1 VDSSSPNAKDLQRAI
16 ELEKLQQLCKGIPP
30 SIAASTALALVVGA
44 TQSLV
49 ISFGI
54 VAGWLALVVIVN
66 LLRLFWVRRQ
76 TKAIAANNLH
86 PNALRRIR
94 LSVLMGGL
102 VWGTAGF
109 LLFPS
114 DSPTHQIYLAFALGG
129 LTAGGIVAYAI
140 DIGCAYDYVLSAL
153 LPFVVRLVVESDWIH
168 LSMAMTVILF
178 LIFAIVSIRRINANL
193 TENIILRIGATE
205 QQAQTRSIQDQLA
218 KSVEQFKSLTELSS
232 DWYWEQDENFRFTRF
247 AGQTAYNTMVSNNQL
262 LGKTRWEIG
271 ALNLSAADWQVHRA
285 TLEAHK
291 TFLDLELMRQDING
305 NPYWSCISGRPVF
318 DQVGKFKGYRGIGR
332 IITDRKRAED
342 KSKQL
347 TFFDNVTGLP
357 NRQYLIN
364 RLSQALSASSRTQQL
379 GALMTIDLDNLKQ
392 INDTYGHQL
401 GDLLLQ
407 QVAQRLPASL
417 RESDTI
423 ARLGGQAFVVLLE
436 NLGNNALGAAR
447 KAEIL
452 GEKLLVELNKP
463 YLLGGHHYTGIPSIG
478 LTLIDAAQPETTDE
492 LMRQADAAMYL
503 AKDAGRNTVRFFDRQ
518 LQTAINQ
525 RSTMEIELRLGV
537 DKRQFA
543 LHYQAQVNRARH
555 VTGAEAL
562 IRWNLPHRGALLPG
576 EFIALAEETDLILPM
591 GHWVLETACR
601 QLVTWSNR
609 PETANLTLAVNVSTR
624 QLRHADFLEQVVE
637 ILKVTGANPTRLTME
652 ITEGQTLGNLE
663 HTVAKMA
670 QLRALGIGFSL
681 DDFGTGDSS
690 LTYLARLPLD
700 QVKIDQTLVRHLL
713 TDPNKAALTRAVL
726 SVGHGLGLSV
736 IAEGVETQGQLDFLT
751 ENGCSAYQGY
761 FFGRPVPID
770 ELKLTYL

>member
-1 VDSSSPNAKDLQRAI
+1 VDSSSPNAKDLQRAV
-16 ELEKLQQLCKGIPP
+16 ELEKLQQLCKGIPL
-30 SIAASTALALVVGA
+30 SIAASVALALVVGA

-54 VAGWLALVVIVN
+54 IAGWLALVVVVN
-66 LLRLFWVRRQ
+66 LLRLFWIQQLSKDV
-76 TKAIAANNLH
+76 AANNSH
-86 PNALRRIR
+86 PNALRRVR
-94 LSVLMGGL
+94 LSVMMGGL

-114 DSPTHQIYLAFALGG
+114 DSSTHQIYLAFALAGV
-129 LTAGGIVAYAI
+129 TAGGVIAYAI
-140 DIGCAYDYVLSAL
+140 DIGCAYDYVLPAL
-153 LPFVVRLVVESDWIH
+153 LPFVVRLVIEGDWIH
-168 LSMAMTVILF
+168 LSMALTVVLF

-193 TENIILRIGATE
+193 TENIILRIHATE
-205 QQAQTRSIQDQLA
+205 YQAHTRSIQDQLA
-218 KSVEQFKSLTELSS
+218 KSAEQFKSLTELSS

-247 AGQTAYNTMVSNNQL
+247 AGQTAYNLMVSNNQL

-271 ALNLSAADWQVHRA
+271 ALNLSAADWQAHRA

-291 TFLDLELMRQDING
+291 TFLDLELKRQDING

-318 DQVGKFKGYRGIGR
+318 DQAGKFKGYRGIGR
-332 IITDRKRAED
+332 IITDRKLAED
-342 KSKQL
+342 KSRQL
-347 TFFDNVTGLP
+347 TFFDTVTGLP

-364 RLSQALSASSRTQQL
+364 RLSQALSTSSRTQQL
-379 GALMTIDLDNLKQ
+379 GALMIIDLDNLKH
-392 INDTYGHQL
+392 INDTNGHQL

-417 RESDTI
+417 RESDTV
-423 ARLGGQAFVVLLE
+423 ARLGGQEFVVLLE
-436 NLGNNALGAAR
+436 NLGSTALGAAR
-447 KAEIL
+447 KAETL
-452 GEKLLVELNKP
+452 GEKLLVELDKP

-492 LMRQADAAMYL
+492 LMRRADAAMYL

-518 LQTAINQ
+518 LQTAVNQ

-537 DKRQFA
+537 DKRQFT
-543 LHYQAQVNRARH
+543 LHYQAQVNRERR

-562 IRWNLPHRGALLPG
+562 IRWNHPHRGMILPG
-576 EFIALAEETDLILPM
+576 EFISLAEDTDLILLM
-591 GHWVLETACR
+591 GNWVLETACR
-601 QLVTWSNR
+601 QLVVWSTR
-609 PETANLTLAVNVSTR
+609 PETADLTLAVNVSTR
-624 QLRHADFLEQVVE
+624 QLRHANFLEQVVE
-637 ILKVTGANPTRLTME
+637 ILKVTGANPNRLKME
-652 ITEGQTLGNLE
+652 ITEGQLIDNLE
-663 HTVAKMA
+663 NAIAKMA
-670 QLRALGIGFSL
+670 QLKALGIGFSL
-681 DDFGTGDSS
+681 DDFGTGNSS
-690 LTYLARLPLD
+690 LTYLTRLPLD

-770 ELKLTYL
+770 DLKLIYL